1 MRCEDV
7 QAHLP
12 DHLAGA
18 LPAAAAEQV
27 DEHLQTCDAC
37 AEEFEAV
44 EDTWLRL
51 AAVRGPHADSTA
63 MRARFTAALEEYQHG
78 AAAAVPR
85 RAPIRLYA
93 LQFAA
98 AAALLVIG
106 VAIGRE
112 TAPPPP
118 VDPQIGEMRTELRE
132 MRHMVTLSL
141 LQQQSASERLKG
153 VTYASQIGQPDTDV
167 VAALLDTLKYDVSV
181 NVRLAS
187 IDALKGF
194 SGQENVRRG
203 AVETLPEQTS
213 PFVQIALIDF
223 LVEMKGREAADA
235 LRRLSMDAMVD
246 AAVRAHAVQGLQR
259 LG

>member
-12 DHLAGA
+12 DHLAGV

-44 EDTWLRL
+44 EDTWQRL
-51 AAVRGPHADSTA
+51 AAVRGPRADSTA

-78 AAAAVPR
+78 AAAATRR
-85 RAPIRLYA
+85 RAPVRLYA

-112 TAPPPP
+112 TAPPRRS
-118 VDPQIGEMRTELRE
+118 IR
-132 MRHMVTLSL
+132 S
-141 LQQQSASERLKG
+141 SAR
-153 VTYASQIGQPDTDV
+153 
-167 VAALLDTLKYDVSV
+167 
-181 NVRLAS
+181 
-187 IDALKGF
+187 
-194 SGQENVRRG
+194 
-203 AVETLPEQTS
+203 
-213 PFVQIALIDF
+213 
-223 LVEMKGREAADA
+223 
-235 LRRLSMDAMVD
+235 
-246 AAVRAHAVQGLQR
+246 
-259 LG
+259 